1 MPARSARGEAR
12 RAAIVLAARKTL
24 VEQGLDH
31 FVLRTI
37 ATSVGIELGNLQ
49 YYFATRADL
58 LEAVIRA
65 EFDHDVAAVRS
76 AREQLDQSKP
86 DDRYAQLVTAL
97 IRNWTV
103 AGGGS
108 VFVALWE
115 LSHQDARFH
124 RLSSEIYS
132 TFYAEI
138 QAMIRTTDPSAA
150 KRDLAARARL
160 MTAVLDG
167 VALQIHTA
175 LGNDDTARR
184 ALITEA
190 TRLLRSIASG
200 EHSA

>member
-1 MPARSARGEAR
+1 MPACSARGEAR

-24 VEQGLDH
+24 VEQGLDQ

-115 LSHQDARFH
+115 LSHHDGA
-124 RLSSEIYS
+124 S
-132 TFYAEI
+132 TGSAPKST
-138 QAMIRTTDPSAA
+138 RPS
-150 KRDLAARARL
+150 
-160 MTAVLDG
+160 TP
-167 VALQIHTA
+167 
-175 LGNDDTARR
+175 
-184 ALITEA
+184 
-190 TRLLRSIASG
+190 RSRP
-200 EHSA
+200 